1 MTHRNSH
8 LPQNAFYSVVKYHK
22 IVKQKQTPQQLRK
35 LLLVMV
41 LMKELKTQKHCIG
54 CRHCV
59 MWNADNN
66 NNNTRQQKRKIQP
79 PRNWNQYYSN
89 LSEAL
94 CLQYERRFQ
103 RSYV

>member
-1 MTHRNSH
+1 MTQRNSH
-8 LPQNAFYSVVKYHK
+8 LPQNAFYSVLKCHNK
-22 IVKQKQTPQQLRK
+22 IVKQTPQQLRK

-41 LMKELKTQKHCIG
+41 VLMKALKTQKHCNG